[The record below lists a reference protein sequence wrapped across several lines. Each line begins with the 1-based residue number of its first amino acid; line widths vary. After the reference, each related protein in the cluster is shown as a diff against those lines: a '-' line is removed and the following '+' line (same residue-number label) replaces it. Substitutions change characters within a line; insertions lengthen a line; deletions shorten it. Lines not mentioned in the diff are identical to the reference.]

1 MKGSLNMPNWLSIAA
16 AVYLAA
22 MVLIGHYR
30 GFIRMAV
37 SAVALVVTLVAVN
50 MALPQVT
57 SYLRNNTEVYQT
69 VEEAVRQAIGM
80 DESADADTPA
90 AQRQKIEELELP
102 GLFKAE
108 LLENNNHEVYSL
120 MGVDTFSRYVT
131 GYLVSQ
137 IMNLAVYILLFI
149 VIFGALEIIAKCL
162 DIVAR
167 LPILSGVNKLAGAAL
182 GGAEGLIFLWLAF
195 LLITAFSTTEW
206 GMNLNR
212 MIESSS
218 WLSFLYDNNLLAK
231 FVMSLIAGIF

>member
-1 MKGSLNMPNWLSIAA
+1 
-16 AVYLAA
+16 
-22 MVLIGHYR
+22 
-30 GFIRMAV
+30 
-37 SAVALVVTLVAVN
+37 
-50 MALPQVT
+50 
-57 SYLRNNTEVYQT
+57 
-69 VEEAVRQAIGM
+69 
-80 DESADADTPA
+80 
-90 AQRQKIEELELP
+90 
-102 GLFKAE
+102 
-108 LLENNNHEVYSL
+108 

-167 LPILSGVNKLAGAAL
+167 LPILSGGNKL
-182 GGAEGLIFLWLAF
+182 AEGLIFLWLAF

>member
-1 MKGSLNMPNWLSIAA
+1 MKGSLNMQNWLSIAA

-50 MALPQVT
+50 MAVPQVT

-108 LLENNNHEVYSL
+108 LLENNNHEGYSL

>member
-1 MKGSLNMPNWLSIAA
+1 
-16 AVYLAA
+16 
-22 MVLIGHYR
+22 
-30 GFIRMAV
+30 MAV

-50 MALPQVT
+50 IAVPQVT

-90 AQRQKIEELELP
+90 VQRQKIEELELP
-102 GLFKAE
+102 ELFKAE

-167 LPILSGVNKLAGAAL
+167 LPIPCRGSTNWPAPLWAAP
-182 GGAEGLIFLWLAF
+182 EGLIFLWLAF

-206 GMNLNR
+206 GMHLNR
-212 MIESSS
+212 MIGSSS
-218 WLSFLYDNNLLAK
+218 WLSFLYDNNLLSK

>member
-1 MKGSLNMPNWLSIAA
+1 
-16 AVYLAA
+16 
-22 MVLIGHYR
+22 
-30 GFIRMAV
+30 MAV

-50 MALPQVT
+50 MAVPQVT

-90 AQRQKIEELELP
+90 AQRQKIEEL
-102 GLFKAE
+102 
-108 LLENNNHEVYSL
+108 
-120 MGVDTFSRYVT
+120 GVDTFSRYVT

>member
-1 MKGSLNMPNWLSIAA
+1 MKGSLNMQNWLSIAA

-50 MALPQVT
+50 MAVPQVT

-218 WLSFLYDNNLLAK
+218 WLSFLYDINLLAK

>member
-1 MKGSLNMPNWLSIAA
+1 
-16 AVYLAA
+16 
-22 MVLIGHYR
+22 
-30 GFIRMAV
+30 MAV

-50 MALPQVT
+50 MAVPQVT

-149 VIFGALEIIAKCL
+149 VISAHWKSLRKCL
-162 DIVAR
+162 DIVAGC
-167 LPILSGVNKLAGAAL
+167 PYSSGSINWPAPLWAA
-182 GGAEGLIFLWLAF
+182 
-195 LLITAFSTTEW
+195 
-206 GMNLNR
+206 R
-212 MIESSS
+212 R
-218 WLSFLYDNNLLAK
+218 D
-231 FVMSLIAGIF
+231 

>member
-1 MKGSLNMPNWLSIAA
+1 
-16 AVYLAA
+16 
-22 MVLIGHYR
+22 
-30 GFIRMAV
+30 MAV

-50 MALPQVT
+50 MAVPQVT

-120 MGVDTFSRYVT
+120 MEVDTFSRYVT

-137 IMNLAVYILLFI
+137 IMNLAVYILMFI
-149 VIFGALEIIAKCL
+149 VIFGALEIIATCL

>member
-1 MKGSLNMPNWLSIAA
+1 MQNWLSIAA

-22 MVLIGHYR
+22 IVLIGHYR

-37 SAVALVVTLVAVN
+37 SAAALAVTLVAVN
-50 MALPQVT
+50 MAVPQVT

-80 DESADADTPA
+80 DESADTDTPA
-90 AQRQKIEELELP
+90 AQRQRIEELELP
-102 GLFKAE
+102 KLFKSE

-149 VIFGALEIIAKCL
+149 VIFGVLEIIARCL

-182 GGAEGLIFLWLAF
+182 GGLEGLIFMWLAF
-195 LLITAFSTTEW
+195 LFVTAFSATEW
-206 GMNLNR
+206 GMHLNR

-231 FVMSLIAGIF
+231 VVMSLIAGIF

>member
-1 MKGSLNMPNWLSIAA
+1 MQNWLSIAA

-50 MALPQVT
+50 IAVPQVT

-90 AQRQKIEELELP
+90 VQRQKIEELELP
-102 GLFKAE
+102 ELFKAE

-206 GMNLNR
+206 GMHLNR
-212 MIESSS
+212 MIGSSS
-218 WLSFLYDNNLLAK
+218 WLSFLYDNNLLSK

>member
-1 MKGSLNMPNWLSIAA
+1 MQNWLSIAA

-50 MALPQVT
+50 MAVPQVT

-182 GGAEGLIFLWLAF
+182 GGAEGLIFLWPCVSADYRLF
-195 LLITAFSTTEW
+195 HDRV
-206 GMNLNR
+206 GN
-212 MIESSS
+212 ESEP
-218 WLSFLYDNNLLAK
+218 DDRVQLLA
-231 FVMSLIAGIF
+231 VISV